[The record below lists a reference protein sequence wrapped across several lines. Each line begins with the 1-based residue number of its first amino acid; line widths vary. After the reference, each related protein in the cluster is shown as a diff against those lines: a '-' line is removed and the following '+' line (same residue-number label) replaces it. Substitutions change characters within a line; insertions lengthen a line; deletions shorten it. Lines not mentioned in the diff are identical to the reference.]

1 MRTLLRESGAGPDS
15 PPAFDLKSVASV
27 ASRMAREATALFR
40 PPVAART
47 ALVCAIAF
55 ANMFSYYGLVLWL
68 PELFNRFE
76 VHYSLHPN
84 QTMTV
89 CQLSRSWADELA
101 EMRVVRGMNA
111 SVSQ

>member
-1 MRTLLRESGAGPDS
+1 MDA
-15 PPAFDLKSVASV
+15 KSVLRV
-27 ASRMAREATALFR
+27 ARRMMSEAMMLFR
-40 PPVAART
+40 LPVLRRT
-47 ALVCAIAF
+47 ALACSITF

-89 CQLSRSWADELA
+89 CQLSRSWADEVQKLQHLKNATTPQVSCSLA
-101 EMRVVRGMNA
+101 RPGT
-111 SVSQ
+111 SG